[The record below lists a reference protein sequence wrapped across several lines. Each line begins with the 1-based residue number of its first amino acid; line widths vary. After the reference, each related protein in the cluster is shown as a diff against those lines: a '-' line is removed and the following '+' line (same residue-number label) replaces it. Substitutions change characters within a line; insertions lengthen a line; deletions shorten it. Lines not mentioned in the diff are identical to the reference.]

1 MTRPYLFQYRGR
13 QLKNFRTGFE
23 KAWEAAGVSELI
35 FHDTRRT
42 AVRNM
47 VLTGSPEKRAMQI
60 SGHRTRS
67 VFDRYDI
74 TTEKDA
80 METGIHL
87 QRHWERISEE
97 EAQELAEQ
105 SAPLKLGEPA
115 VRKDIQ
121 TGSVHSSKL
130 LN

>member
-1 MTRPYLFQYRGR
+1 MTR
-13 QLKNFRTGFE
+13 
-23 KAWEAAGVSELI
+23 AARPFATWCWPVSP
-35 FHDTRRT
+35 RSGPCRSWAT
-42 AVRNM
+42 A
-47 VLTGSPEKRAMQI
+47 I
-60 SGHRTRS
+60 RS

-74 TTEKDA
+74 TTAKDA